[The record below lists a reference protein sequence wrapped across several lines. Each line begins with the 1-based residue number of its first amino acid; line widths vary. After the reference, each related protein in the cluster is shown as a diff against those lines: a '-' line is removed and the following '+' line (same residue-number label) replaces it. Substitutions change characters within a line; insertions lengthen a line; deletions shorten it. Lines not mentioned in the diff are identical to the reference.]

1 MKRLKKKSILALT
14 FIVSSLLLIAI
25 CYFSFSDKYLSNRT
39 PLHITMFISLCFV
52 AVYVVWDVAQ
62 ISKMINK
69 NRKNGNA
76 DNYWF

>member
-1 MKRLKKKSILALT
+1 MKRLNKKSILALT
-14 FIVSSLLLIAI
+14 VIISISLLFAI

-62 ISKMINK
+62 ISKMINQ
-69 NRKNGNA
+69 NRKDGKK
-76 DNYWF
+76 DNYRL